1 MKINSPI
8 ILTVWAIVTIA
19 CNSNYEPPQVE
30 VKNNDTLLS
39 KTDSGWIYNKQ
50 PFNGYMVQVEND
62 GRVVYKLPIL
72 DGNEEG
78 LAIGFYNTGE
88 KLLER
93 KFEHGQKQ
101 GVFKQ
106 WWPNGNLRYLFNY
119 NHDKYDGKQ
128 IVYFHFGKIQEEKN
142 YYNSKEEGVQR
153 IWDSIGNLISN
164 YTVKNNKIYGALSAK
179 DCMPVAR

>member
-1 MKINSPI
+1 MN
-8 ILTVWAIVTIA
+8 
-19 CNSNYEPPQVE
+19 EPPQFE

-39 KTDSGWIYNKQ
+39 KTDIGWTYKNL
-50 PFNGYMVQVEND
+50 PLNGYMIQVEND
-62 GRVVYKLPIL
+62 GRVVYKLPIIN
-72 DGNEEG
+72 GKEQG
-78 LAIGFYNTGE
+78 LAVGFYNSGE

-93 KFEHGQKQ
+93 QFTKGAMQ

-142 YYNSKEEGVQR
+142 YLDGKEEGVQR
-153 IWDSIGNLISN
+153 IWDSTGNLISN
-164 YTVKNNKIYGALSAK
+164 YTVKKNKIYGALSAK

>member
-1 MKINSPI
+1 MKINSKI
-8 ILTVWAIVTIA
+8 ILTAWAIVSIA
-19 CNSNYEPPQVE
+19 CNSIQVPPQVE
-30 VKNNDTLLS
+30 VKNTDTLLL
-39 KTDSGWIYNKQ
+39 KTDSGWIYKKQ
-50 PFNGYMVQVEND
+50 QFNGYMVQVEND

-93 KFEHGQKQ
+93 KFEHGKKQ

-142 YYNSKEEGVQR
+142 YLNGKEEGVQR

-164 YTVKNNKIYGALSAK
+164 YTVKNNKVYGALSAK

>member
-1 MKINSPI
+1 M
-8 ILTVWAIVTIA
+8 TVWAIVTIA
-19 CNSNYEPPQVE
+19 CNRKHDPPQVE
-30 VKNNDTLLS
+30 VKNYDMLLS
-39 KTDSGWIYNKQ
+39 KTDNGWIYNMH
-50 PFNGYMVQVEND
+50 PFNGYMVQVEN
-62 GRVVYKLPIL
+62 GRVVYKLPII
-72 DGNEEG
+72 DGYEEG

-93 KFEHGQKQ
+93 NFEHGQKQ

-142 YYNSKEEGVQR
+142 YYNGKEVGVQR

>member
-1 MKINSPI
+1 MKVNSFV
-8 ILTVWAIVTIA
+8 ILYLSAILVAA
-19 CNSNYEPPQVE
+19 CNSKNEPPQFL
-30 VKNNDTLLS
+30 VKNIDPLLLKS
-39 KTDSGWIYNKQ
+39 DSGWSYKNR
-50 PFNGYMVQVEND
+50 PFNGYMIQVEYD
-62 GRVVYKLPIL
+62 GRIVYRLPIIK
-72 DGNEEG
+72 GKEQG

-93 KFEHGQKQ
+93 QFAKGEIQ

-142 YYNSKEEGVQR
+142 YINGMEDGVQR
-153 IWDSIGNLISN
+153 IWDSTGNLISN
-164 YTVKNNKIYGALSAK
+164 YTVKNNKIYGTLSAK

>member
-1 MKINSPI
+1 LKINSPI
-8 ILTVWAIVTIA
+8 ILTVCAIVTIA
-19 CNSNYEPPQVE
+19 CNSKNEPPQVE

-62 GRVVYKLPIL
+62 GRVVYKLPII

-142 YYNSKEEGVQR
+142 YYNGKEVGVQR